1 MRNATSKLPVSPLC
15 LLLAAFFHLRRR
27 RGKRRGRGKS
37 TNGRLY
43 RHGTILHSIRGGSR
57 EGMNVKFEFHSSFNF
72 ILAFFL
78 NVFFC
83 SRIENAFIHLL
94 PRYLDGILFSFL
106 IFAWTETIRVISRS
120 SFERERTMGTIGITD
135 VGGVKRCKEAE

>member
-1 MRNATSKLPVSPLC
+1 MPPTSSSPHHLLIRPWLSYLAGTFLGRKGSKLRNATSKLPVSPLC

-27 RGKRRGRGKS
+27 RGRRRGKGKS

-106 IFAWTETIRVISRS
+106 IFA
-120 SFERERTMGTIGITD
+120 
-135 VGGVKRCKEAE
+135 